1 MTSMVGIGTE
11 IHSISETKVDPP
23 YILHHPLSSLLLLLP
38 LRPSTKQGYK
48 QDETEESK
56 DI

>member
-11 IHSISETKVDPP
+11 IHSISETKVVFVP
-23 YILHHPLSSLLLLLP
+23 YILHQPLLLLL
-38 LRPSTKQGYK
+38 LLLPSTKQGYR
-48 QDETEESK
+48 QDETKESK